1 MRLTRFLILLLFAYP
16 AIPAVA
22 DVQYDLLGH
31 KKPREHIN
39 NPTPG
44 RFSVCFQHSCA
55 RVEHVSLTS
64 DQWRK
69 VGSFFSPEAVTAEQE
84 RRQIADAIAWLEI
97 AVGSEIDALDDRG
110 GNLEGFMANG
120 NQLDCVDESTNST
133 TYITMIQNAGFLK
146 FHRVE
151 KRATRGGIFFGG
163 VWPHS
168 TAVISELD
176 TGNKWAVDSWFFDN
190 GEKPTVVQLRKWRT
204 GWRPEGAKH

>member
-1 MRLTRFLILLLFAYP
+1 MRLTNFLILVFLAG
-16 AIPAVA
+16 PAVA
-22 DVQYDLLGH
+22 DVQFDLLGH
-31 KKPREHIN
+31 AKPRDQIS
-39 NPTPG
+39 NPTPD

-55 RVEHVSLTS
+55 MVEHVSLTS
-64 DQWRK
+64 DQWNK
-69 VGSFFSPEAVTAEQE
+69 VASFFSPQADSAEQE
-84 RRQIADAIAWLEI
+84 RRQIANAIAWLEV
-97 AVGSEIDALDDRG
+97 AVGSQIDSLDDRG
-110 GNLEGFMANG
+110 GNLEGFMADG

-168 TAVISELD
+168 TAVISEID

-204 GWRPEGAKH
+204 GWSPEGAKH

>member
-1 MRLTRFLILLLFAYP
+1 MKLTRFLLLLLLANP
-16 AIPAVA
+16 AIA
-22 DVQYDLLGH
+22 DIQSDLLGH
-31 KKPREHIN
+31 IAPRDQITD
-39 NPTPG
+39 PAPD

-55 RVEHVSLTS
+55 RVEHVSLTT
-64 DQWRK
+64 DQWLK
-69 VGSFFSPEAVTAEQE
+69 VASFFSPEAMTAEQE
-84 RRQIADAIAWLEI
+84 RQQIAEAIAWLEV
-97 AVGSEIDALDDRG
+97 AVGSQIDALNDRG

-133 TYITMIQNAGFLK
+133 TYITMIQNSGLLE
-146 FHRVE
+146 FHRAE

-168 TAVISELD
+168 TAVISEVE

-204 GWRPEGAKH
+204 GWSPEGAKH

>member
-1 MRLTRFLILLLFAYP
+1 MKLTRFLILLLP
-16 AIPAVA
+16 AFIAFPAVA
-22 DVQYDLLGH
+22 DVQFDLLGH
-31 KKPREHIN
+31 AKPREQIV
-39 NPTPG
+39 NPTPD

-55 RVEHVSLTS
+55 MVEHVSLTS

-69 VGSFFSPEAVTAEQE
+69 VASFFSPEAVNAEQE
-84 RRQIADAIAWLEI
+84 RRQIADAVAWMEV
-97 AVGSEIDALDDRG
+97 AVGSQIDALDDRG

-168 TAVISELD
+168 TAVISEVE
-176 TGNKWAVDSWFFDN
+176 TGHKWAVDSWFFDN

-204 GWRPEGAKH
+204 GWSPEGAKH